1 MKNVIFSS
9 WRDFIEIS
17 EKDDK
22 VFSKSIFSIYPSI
35 NRMFVADDDMTITTH
50 NNDVVYNI
58 KKGDVVFSFQVGS
71 KYIVSSLNDDK
82 IKKFILYRKEE
93 ERKKIEEQIKK
104 ENNKCAEVT
113 SSDCCAAQL
122 HFKQ

>member
-1 MKNVIFSS
+1 MKNVIYSS
-9 WRDFIEIS
+9 WRDFVEVS
-17 EKDDK
+17 EKDGK
-22 VFSKSIFSIYPSI
+22 LFSNSIYSIYPSI

-50 NNDVVYNI
+50 NDDAVYNI

-93 ERKKIEEQIKK
+93 ERKKIEEQIKN

-113 SSDCCAAQL
+113 PSDCCCSSAP
-122 HFKQ
+122 F

>member
-9 WRDFIEIS
+9 WRDFVEVS
-17 EKDDK
+17 EKDGK
-22 VFSKSIFSIYPSI
+22 LFSNSIFSIYPSI

-50 NNDVVYNI
+50 DDDTVYSV
-58 KKGDVVFSFQVGS
+58 KKDDVVFSFQVGN

-82 IKKFILYRKEE
+82 IKKFILDRKEE
-93 ERKKIEEQIKK
+93 ERKRIEERIKN

-113 SSDCCAAQL
+113 QSDCCCNSAP
-122 HFKQ
+122 F

>member
-9 WRDFIEIS
+9 WRDFVEVS
-17 EKDDK
+17 EKYGK
-22 VFSKSIFSIYPSI
+22 LFSNSIFSIYPSI

-50 NNDVVYNI
+50 DDDTVYNV
-58 KKGDVVFSFQVGS
+58 KKGDVVFSFQVGN

-82 IKKFILYRKEE
+82 IKKFILDRKEE
-93 ERKKIEEQIKK
+93 ERKRIEERIKN

-113 SSDCCAAQL
+113 SSDCC
-122 HFKQ
+122 

>member
-1 MKNVIFSS
+1 MKNVIYSS
-9 WRDFIEIS
+9 WRDFVEVS
-17 EKDDK
+17 EKDGK
-22 VFSKSIFSIYPSI
+22 FFSNSIFSIYPSI

-50 NNDVVYNI
+50 NNDAVYNI

-93 ERKKIEEQIKK
+93 ERKKIEEQIKNK
-104 ENNKCAEVT
+104 NNKCAEVT
-113 SSDCCAAQL
+113 SSDCCCNSAP
-122 HFKQ
+122 F